1 MCLVVIVNNSH
12 QLLFPSC
19 CCLCIGALTTC
30 QALSWVSGS
39 HCFGLCGAVPGRLG
53 SCCWEVLKHW
63 AGSPQPCSQPCR
75 HLMVDPMFIS
85 VTKEE
90 PTAAIL
96 SLLIISNRQLWEQ
109 QLSECNNLSYKE
121 PAEILSIT
129 VFTAGFFLRNDESNP
144 GKCSNRQRK
153 FSYQQVGLFCPPC
166 VVKVHQSAC

>member
-1 MCLVVIVNNSH
+1 
-12 QLLFPSC
+12 
-19 CCLCIGALTTC
+19 
-30 QALSWVSGS
+30 
-39 HCFGLCGAVPGRLG
+39 
-53 SCCWEVLKHW
+53 
-63 AGSPQPCSQPCR
+63 
-75 HLMVDPMFIS
+75 MFIS